1 MDLMELAK
9 QCPDVNVTIRLGD
22 LLEANEHLVA
32 LARTELEQLI
42 TDAHTE
48 TYPSRE
54 KVAEILGV
62 NVVTLNR
69 WEIRNYLM
77 PIRVGRSVR
86 YRMSDVKKLLR

>member
-69 WEIRNYLM
+69 WEKRNYLM